1 VAPSRA
7 LRDGQTAWITGASS
21 GIGEALVHAL
31 DARGLRL
38 VLSARREERLC
49 QVRETCAHPE
59 RHLVLPLDLEDTASL
74 RPAARRVLD
83 HFGRLDLL
91 VHNAGVSQRALAI
104 DTEPA
109 VDRRL
114 LTIDYLGPVA
124 LTKAVL
130 PSMVSARS
138 GRIVVVSSLV
148 GKFGTPLRSSYSAA
162 KHALHGFFDS
172 LAAEVWDDGVRVTL
186 VCPGFIRTA
195 LSLHALTADGA
206 PQGTMDRAQQHG
218 MAPEVCAA
226 RIVRAVDRGKAE
238 VLVGG
243 KERFAVYVKRFFPGI
258 FRRMIRRVRVT

>member
-1 VAPSRA
+1 MAFSQT

-21 GIGEALVHAL
+21 GIGEALVRAL

-38 VLSARREERLC
+38 VLSARREERLQ
-49 QVRETCAHPE
+49 QVRDACSHPE
-59 RHLVLPLDLEDTASL
+59 RHLVLPLDLEDTDSL
-74 RPAARRVLD
+74 QAAARRVLE

-91 VHNAGVSQRALAI
+91 INNAGISQRSLAAET
-104 DTEPA
+104 DLA

-114 LTIDYLGPVA
+114 LEIDYFGTVA
-124 LTKAVL
+124 LSKAVL
-130 PSMVSARS
+130 PSMLAAGS

-162 KHALHGFFDS
+162 KHALHGFFES

-195 LSLHALTADGA
+195 LPLHALTAGGT
-206 PQGTMDRAQQHG
+206 PQGTMDRAQLHG
-218 MAPEVCAA
+218 MAPDVCAA
-226 RIVRAVDRGKAE
+226 RIVRAIDRGRAE

-243 KERFAVYVKRFFPGI
+243 KERFAVYVKRFFPGLL
-258 FRRMIRRVRVT
+258 RRLIRRVRVT